1 MVLGIDPGAAGAG
14 FCAWDAWE
22 NRPIYI
28 GTEPPNRALLG
39 RNGTVD
45 AIVIESGFIGK
56 MGRKAMWGL
65 GFDAGLRLERAM
77 SVCGLEC
84 STECFTIRPDGPQGW
99 RAALPE
105 RRDLPLNRRYTQ
117 FDGLPGDVIVNRLR
131 IRYGIHAPTPAGELP
146 HAEHA
151 FGPGRTEH
159 EIEAVGIAEAAAAIL
174 QRPKAGQRK
183 ALVKVKR

>member
-131 IRYGIHAPTPAGELP
+131 IRYGLGAPVAG
-146 HAEHA
+146 
-151 FGPGRTEH
+151 GPGLGCTEH
-159 EIEAVGIAEAAAAIL
+159 EVEAVGIAEAAAAIL